1 MNCFMFP
8 GQPLERPAQL
18 PDDPVFREIA
28 VMVRERACF
37 DLESFA
43 WTDREWTE
51 NVKLQLYGAA
61 MSLYRARRLR
71 REGLSP
77 GITAEHSMGIYAAL
91 AAADSLSEEEAL
103 ELAFRIGCAAA
114 RVGASGEYA
123 IGCMVG
129 LTLEPLLAIAGNNGV
144 FLANHN
150 TSRHFLL
157 SGERLRMEEAVAEA
171 LASGAFSAR
180 TFPCDAPLHTPLM
193 AEAAAD
199 IRTIL
204 ADYSYREPTVPLVS
218 HIDQNCLTAA
228 DLADFLPRELEL
240 PVYWERTYY
249 ALKARGVARFVE
261 VGAGNSL
268 AKYNRWIESTT
279 SPENP

>member
-18 PDDPVFREIA
+18 PDDPDFREIA
-28 VMVRERACF
+28 TMVRERACF

-43 WTDREWTE
+43 WTGREWTE

-71 REGLSP
+71 REGLAP
-77 GITAEHSMGIYAAL
+77 GIIAEHSMGIYAAL
-91 AAADSLSEEEAL
+91 AAADSLAEEEAL
-103 ELAFRIGCAAA
+103 ELAFRIGCAAVRA
-114 RVGASGEYA
+114 GLSGEYA

-157 SGERLRMEEAVAEA
+157 SGERLRMEAAVAEA

-193 AEAAAD
+193 AEAAGD

-204 ADYSYREPTVPLVS
+204 ADYRYREPTVPLVS
-218 HIDQNCLTAA
+218 HIDQACLTAV
-228 DLADFLPRELEL
+228 DLADFMLRELEL
-240 PVYWERTYY
+240 PVFWERTYY

-261 VGAGNSL
+261 VGAGESL
-268 AKYNRWIESTT
+268 RKYNRWIDSQF
-279 SPENP
+279 